1 MEGDF
6 LLFINKVYIDLL
18 KKDNCNNGILRS
30 IKLINKMIKAGY
42 IKDSYVLIR
51 SVYEELLLDTVGIG

>member
-1 MEGDF
+1 MKGDF

-30 IKLINKMIKAGY
+30 IKLINKMIKVGY